1 MTKEVETM
9 KYYDVTFHELSGKT
23 VVKRDIPSEKN
34 GFDVWKDSCADYN
47 ENELFILI
55 NDGAYVTMNRKFIV
69 RIDTEEVEDPT
80 EKARSR
86 KDEIM
91 GVVNT
96 LSNMGF

>member
-1 MTKEVETM
+1 M

-34 GFDVWKDSCADYN
+34 GFDVWKDACADYN

-96 LSNMGF
+96 LSGASIILCK

>member
-1 MTKEVETM
+1 MEK
-9 KYYDVTFHELSGKT
+9 LWLNGISLL
-23 VVKRDIPSEKN
+23 KN
-34 GFDVWKDSCADYN
+34 GFDVWKDACADYN

>member
-1 MTKEVETM
+1 M
-9 KYYDVTFHELSGKT
+9 KYYDVTFHELSGKLWLNG
-23 VVKRDIPSEKN
+23 ISLLKN
-34 GFDVWKDSCADYN
+34 GFDVWKDACADYN

>member
-1 MTKEVETM
+1 M

-34 GFDVWKDSCADYN
+34 GFDVWKDACADYN

-69 RIDTEEVEDPT
+69 RIRHRRGR
-80 EKARSR
+80 RSDR
-86 KDEIM
+86 KS
-91 GVVNT
+91 T
-96 LSNMGF
+96 FSKR

>member
-1 MTKEVETM
+1 
-9 KYYDVTFHELSGKT
+9 
-23 VVKRDIPSEKN
+23 
-34 GFDVWKDSCADYN
+34 ADYN
-47 ENELFILI
+47 ENQLFILI
-55 NDGAYVTMNRKFIV
+55 NEGAYVRMNRKFIV

-91 GVVNT
+91 GEENT

>member
-1 MTKEVETM
+1 M
-9 KYYDVTFHELSGKT
+9 SRSKT
-23 VVKRDIPSEKN
+23 LNSKGEYKNEILRHYIPRIKWENDHQEK
-34 GFDVWKDSCADYN
+34 
-47 ENELFILI
+47 LFILI

-69 RIDTEEVEDPT
+69 RIDAEEVSDPT
-80 EKARSR
+80 EKALSR